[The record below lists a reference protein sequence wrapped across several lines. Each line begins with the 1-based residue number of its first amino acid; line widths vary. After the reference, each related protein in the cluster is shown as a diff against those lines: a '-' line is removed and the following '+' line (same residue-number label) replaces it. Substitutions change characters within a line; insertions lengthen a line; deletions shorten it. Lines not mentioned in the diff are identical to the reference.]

1 MTAAR
6 CFTASLAAL
15 ALLAGCAS
23 APPGLQPVQLRTVE
37 LPTPV
42 RCRPELGPD
51 PDYPD
56 TDAALRAAPDLF
68 ARVRLLLAGRLLRI
82 ARDQEKSAAL
92 AACAGG
98 DPIHPPR

>member
-6 CFTASLAAL
+6 GFAAGLAVL
-15 ALLAGCAS
+15 AFVSGCAS
-23 APPGLQPVQLRTVE
+23 APPQPQSIQVRTVE

-42 RCRPELGPD
+42 RCRPELGPE

-68 ARVRLLLAGRLLRI
+68 ARVGLLLAGRLLRI

-92 AACAGG
+92 AACAGFE
-98 DPIHPPR
+98 PHASTR